1 MQTEIEYGALVGGST
16 VSFFKNSK
24 ISVYARMWE
33 FMSARPYVLT
43 NSTMEGIQRVRESKG
58 KYAYLIESTG
68 NEFTNERLPCDTMKV
83 GKNLDAKG
91 YGIATGKGSGLQEQI
106 NLAVLNLKE
115 NGELAK
121 LKNKWWYEN
130 TECHDNNEKTKKN
143 ELPLSNVAGIF
154 YILVGGLIVAMFA
167 ALFEFC
173 FNSKK
178 EAKRAKTSLS
188 DAMKNKARLALS
200 GGRDLDSIRFYGDS
214 SAL

>member
-1 MQTEIEYGALVGGST
+1 MYKRQ
-16 VSFFKNSK
+16 
-24 ISVYARMWE
+24 
-33 FMSARPYVLT
+33 
-43 NSTMEGIQRVRESKG
+43 
-58 KYAYLIESTG
+58 G
-68 NEFTNERLPCDTMKV
+68 NEFTNERLPCDTLKV

-154 YILVGGLIVAMFA
+154 YILVGGLIVAMFS